1 MGDNDKRT
9 GGIFEA
15 DKASLIFAKKHELPL
30 AMPPCAGFAPQNP
43 YGWVSG
49 ARPAPGKDEKYIVEF
64 LGKTT
69 YRVIAYFDKFARV
82 FAVDQPITYPPAQ
95 TPDLTVSHY
104 PERSGKACQ
113 RGCIEVLDPNGEMRL
128 VAEYRFERGR

>member
-15 DKASLIFAKKHELPL
+15 DKASLIFAKKHELPR

-49 ARPAPGKDEKYIVEF
+49 AMPAPGKDEKYIVEF

-82 FAVDQPITYPPAQ
+82 FAVDQPIT
-95 TPDLTVSHY
+95 
-104 PERSGKACQ
+104 
-113 RGCIEVLDPNGEMRL
+113 
-128 VAEYRFERGR
+128 